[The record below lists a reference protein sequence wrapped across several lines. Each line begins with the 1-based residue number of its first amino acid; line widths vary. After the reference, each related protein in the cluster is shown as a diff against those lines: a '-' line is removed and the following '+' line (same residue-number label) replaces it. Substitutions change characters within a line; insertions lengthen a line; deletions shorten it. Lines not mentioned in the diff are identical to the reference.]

1 MSEDIQNWDNSHF
14 VHPWEGVSNLGENQR
29 TIIERGEGVY
39 LFDQDGNKYID
50 GPGGMWCVQIG
61 YGRAEM
67 AKAISD
73 QVGNLAYFS
82 PFNNTNAVTTK
93 LAYEISKRSPG
104 DLNHIFFTT
113 GGSTAVDTAL
123 RFVQFRN
130 NILGNPEKKLT
141 ISRKKSYHGSTFLSA
156 TVSSRERD
164 KLWLDKANHLVYFL
178 SEVAPSRRPKSQ
190 TIEDYL
196 DEKVNELE
204 QSILKIGPQKVAS
217 FIAEPIQASGGVLIP
232 PKGYHS
238 QCLEVCRKYDVLYI
252 SDEVVTGFGRLGH
265 WFASESEFE
274 IVPDII
280 TCAKGLTS
288 GYLPMGATL
297 ISDRLIDEL
306 IQIAPN
312 ESTFSNGYTYSG
324 HPVSAAAALKNIEI
338 IENEGLLEHVQ
349 EISPIFQERL
359 LGLSTLPLV
368 VDTRGMGLVGCIECS
383 RNQNFKD
390 DQELGVTIDLMCQKK
405 GLLIRP
411 VVNMCILSPPL
422 IITEDQVHKMFD
434 ILEEVISQV

>member
-1 MSEDIQNWDNSHF
+1 MSENIQNWDNSHF
-14 VHPWEGVSNLGENQR
+14 VHPWEGVKNLGKNQR
-29 TIIERGEGVY
+29 TIIEKGEGVY
-39 LFDQDGNKYID
+39 LFDQDGKKYID

-61 YGRAEM
+61 YGRTEM
-67 AKAISD
+67 AKAIAD
-73 QVGNLAYFS
+73 QIGKLAYFS

-123 RFVQFRN
+123 RFIQFRN
-130 NILGNPEKKLT
+130 NILGKPEKKVT
-141 ISRKKSYHGSTFLSA
+141 ISRSKSYHGSTFLSA

-164 KLWLDKANHLVYFL
+164 KLWLDKADDLVHFL
-178 SEVAPSRRPKSQ
+178 PEVAPTRRPKSQ

-204 QSILKIGPQKVAS
+204 QSILKIGSKKVAA

-238 QCLEVCRKYDVLYI
+238 RCLEVCRKFDVLYI

-297 ISDRLIDEL
+297 ISDKLIDEL
-306 IQIAPN
+306 KQITP
-312 ESTFSNGYTYSG
+312 EDSTFSNGYTYSG

-349 EISPIFQERL
+349 EISPIFQQRL
-359 LGLSTLPLV
+359 TGLSTLPLV

-383 RNQNFKD
+383 RNQNLKD
-390 DQELGVTIDLMCQKK
+390 DQELGTTIDLACQKL

-422 IITEDQVHKMFD
+422 IIDEAQVYKMFD
-434 ILEEVISQV
+434 ILEEVIASM